1 MDCNIDL
8 EKVAKATVMK
18 DGVSAAICIGEAVI
32 EAAENASRFF
42 RGSLG
47 LDITDFVLERIELAK
62 KAEPT
67 EKELVRR
74 KAAVVAGVA
83 TDSPA
88 QAPKRRGRPPRK
100 ETDNV

>member
-1 MDCNIDL
+1 MDCNLDL

-18 DGVSAAICIGEAVI
+18 DGVSAAKCIGEAI
-32 EAAENASRFF
+32 LEAAEKATRFF
-42 RGSLG
+42 RGSME
-47 LDITDFVLERIELAK
+47 LDITAFVLERIELAK

-88 QAPKRRGRPPRK
+88 PKRRGRPPRK

>member
-18 DGVSAAICIGEAVI
+18 DGASAATCIGEAVI

-47 LDITDFVLERIELAK
+47 LDITDFVLERIELAR

-74 KAAVVAGVA
+74 KAEVVAGVA
-83 TDSPA
+83 TDSPE
-88 QAPKRRGRPPRK
+88 PKRRGRKPRK

>member
-8 EKVAKATVMK
+8 EKVANAALMK
-18 DGVSAAICIGEAVI
+18 DNDSAAQKIGKAVI

-42 RGSLG
+42 RGSLV
-47 LDITDFVLERIELAK
+47 LDITGFVLERIELAR

-67 EKELVRR
+67 EKELVRM

-88 QAPKRRGRPPRK
+88 PKRRGRPPKK